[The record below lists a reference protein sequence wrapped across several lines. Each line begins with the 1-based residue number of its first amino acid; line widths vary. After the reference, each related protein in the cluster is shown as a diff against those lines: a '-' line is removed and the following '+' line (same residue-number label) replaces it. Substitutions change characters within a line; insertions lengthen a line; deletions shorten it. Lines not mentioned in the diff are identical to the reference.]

1 MRKISIIAGKELR
14 GYLNSP
20 IAYIIISVFLV
31 ITGWYFGSYLRQI
44 NYNNTTIQGFLNVA
58 VPCIL
63 AFAAVI
69 TMRSLSEEKK
79 MGTWELLLTSPVSD
93 TEVVLGKFAAGVGL
107 MLVLL
112 FLTLYY
118 TALLLILGGAPDTGP
133 IWSSYLGLFLLG
145 SAALAIGI
153 FISSLTNN
161 QIISVVVSGGIL
173 AALWGIGFA
182 VTYVPKGFQQL
193 ISYIS
198 FKSNFNNFLIGI
210 IDTRSVVFLLSI
222 TVLFLYLAVRSLE
235 TGRWN

>member
-1 MRKISIIAGKELR
+1 
-14 GYLNSP
+14 
-20 IAYIIISVFLV
+20 V

-44 NYNNTTIQGFLNVA
+44 DYNNTTIQGFLNVS

-93 TEVVLGKFAAGVGL
+93 TEVVLGKFAAGIGL
-107 MLVLL
+107 MIVLL
-112 FLTLYY
+112 VLTLYY
-118 TALLLILGGAPDTGP
+118 TLLLLVLGGAPDTGP
-133 IWSSYLGLFLLG
+133 IWTSYLGLVLLG

-182 VTYVPKGFQQL
+182 VSYVPKGFQQL

>member
-1 MRKISIIAGKELR
+1 MKNISTIAGKELR

-20 IAYIIISVFLV
+20 IAYIIFSVFLV

-44 NYNNTTIQGFLNVA
+44 NYDDTTIQGFLIVS
-58 VPCIL
+58 VPCVL

-93 TEVVLGKFAAGVGL
+93 TEVVLGKFLACFGL
-107 MLVLL
+107 LLVLL
-112 FLTLYY
+112 LLTLFY
-118 TALLLILGGAPDTGP
+118 TLLLFILGGAPDTGP
-133 IWSSYLGLFLLG
+133 IWASYLGLVMVG
-145 SAALAIGI
+145 SSALAIGI
-153 FISSLTNN
+153 FVSSLTNN
-161 QIISVVVSGGIL
+161 QIISVVVSGVIL

-193 ISYIS
+193 LSYIS
-198 FKSNFNNFLIGI
+198 YKSNFNTFDIGI
-210 IDTRSVVFLLSI
+210 IDTRTIVFFLSL

>member
-1 MRKISIIAGKELR
+1 MKNISTIAGKELR

-20 IAYIIISVFLV
+20 IAYIIFSVFLV

-44 NYNNTTIQGFLNVA
+44 NYDDTTIQGFLIVS
-58 VPCIL
+58 VPCVL

-93 TEVVLGKFAAGVGL
+93 TEVVLGKFLACFGL
-107 MLVLL
+107 LLVLL
-112 FLTLYY
+112 LLTMFY
-118 TALLLILGGAPDTGP
+118 TLLLFMLGGAPDTGP
-133 IWSSYLGLFLLG
+133 IWASYLGLVMVG
-145 SAALAIGI
+145 SSALAIGL

-173 AALWGIGFA
+173 AALWGIGYA

-193 ISYIS
+193 LSYIS
-198 FKSNFNNFLIGI
+198 YKSNFNTFDIGI
-210 IDTRSVVFLLSI
+210 IDTRTIVFFLSL